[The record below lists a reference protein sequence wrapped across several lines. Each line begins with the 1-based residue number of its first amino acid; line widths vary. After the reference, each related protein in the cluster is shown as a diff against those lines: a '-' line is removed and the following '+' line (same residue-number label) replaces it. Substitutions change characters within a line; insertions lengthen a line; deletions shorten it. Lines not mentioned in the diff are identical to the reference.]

1 MKNHPAHQLERAQQ
15 TKALSDAQEVAEFLH
30 QAACVS
36 RVSPVEGRLLFALDA
51 TASRQPTW
59 DRACQLQG
67 DMFTTAAEIGGLALQ
82 LVWYRVHGEFH
93 VEPWLT
99 DTVELQRR
107 MTSVQCRGGL
117 TQIGRVLEHAI
128 QETGRQRLNA
138 LVLVGDCL
146 EEAVDPLCHQAG
158 QLGLLGVPAF
168 VFQEGNE
175 PDATWGFREIARL
188 TRGAYCA
195 FDSGSARQLRE
206 LLRAVAVYAT
216 GGRQALEDLGRRQG
230 GLVRLLTRQL

>member
-1 MKNHPAHQLERAQQ
+1 MTDSRLPASSTAV
-15 TKALSDAQEVAEFLH
+15 DIAEFLRRV
-30 QAACVS
+30 AKAPVVS
-36 RVSPVEGRLLFALDA
+36 VPQGRLLFALDA

-67 DMFTTAAEIGGLALQ
+67 DMFTAAAGLGGLALQ
-82 LVWYRVHGEFH
+82 LIWYRGHGEFRA
-93 VEPWLT
+93 EPWLT
-99 DTVELQRR
+99 DSVELQRR

-128 QETGRQRLNA
+128 GETRQHRVNA

-146 EEAVDPLCHQAG
+146 EEPVDPLCHQAG

-168 VFQEGNE
+168 IFQEGHDS
-175 PDATWGFREIARL
+175 DAALGFREIARL

-195 FDSGSARQLRE
+195 FDAGSAWQLRK
-206 LLRAVAVYAT
+206 LLSAVAVYAV
-216 GGRQALEDLGRRQG
+216 GGRQALEALGRREG
-230 GLVRLLTRQL
+230 DLIRCLTQQL

>member
-1 MKNHPAHQLERAQQ
+1 VKQIQS
-15 TKALSDAQEVAEFLH
+15 TSTEVAEFLR
-30 QAACVS
+30 
-36 RVSPVEGRLLFALDA
+36 RVAKAPALSAPRGRLIFALDA

-67 DMFTTAAEIGGLALQ
+67 DMFAAVSGLGGLALQ
-82 LVWYRVHGEFH
+82 LVWYRGCGEFQ

-99 DTVELQRR
+99 DSAELQRR

-117 TQIGRVLEHAI
+117 TQIGRVLEHTVR
-128 QETGRQRLNA
+128 ETRQHRVNA

-146 EEAVDPLCHQAG
+146 EEPIDLLCHQAG

-168 VFQEGNE
+168 VFQEGHD
-175 PDATWGFREIARL
+175 PDAVLGFREIARL

-195 FDSGSARQLRE
+195 FDVGSARQLRD
-206 LLRAVAVYAT
+206 LLGAVAVYAV
-216 GGRQALEDLGRRQG
+216 GGRPALAEFGKRHGSLIQQ
-230 GLVRLLTRQL
+230 LTQQL